1 MFFPDIPD
9 ISDISDFPD
18 ISGIS
23 DTSDIP
29 VHLFVQLLGG
39 KILDALH
46 LPLHLAKHVLL
57 KGSQVRGF
65 KITAANIGT
74 ILVLYFS
81 LLKCKDH
88 KLGGRERCHGSV

>member
-1 MFFPDIPD
+1 MFFPDIP
-9 ISDISDFPD
+9 DISDFPD